1 MNDLE
6 RTVQDAV
13 TAAEGWLKLVDA
25 DDFDGSWNQAAAL
38 FKNAV
43 NEEKWSESLV
53 MVRGMFG
60 KALSRAV
67 KSTKYAT
74 ELPGAPDGE
83 YVVIEYETEFE
94 KKRNAVETV
103 TPMKDPDGQWRV
115 SGYFIR

>member
-1 MNDLE
+1 MNDQE
-6 RTVQDAV
+6 RAVQEAV
-13 TAAEGWLKLVDA
+13 AASESWLKLVDS
-25 DDFDGSWNQAAAL
+25 DDFAESWNQAAAL
-38 FKNAV
+38 FKNAITD
-43 NEEKWSESLV
+43 EKWRESLD

-67 KSTKYAT
+67 KKTTYAT
-74 ELPGAPDGE
+74 ELPGAPDGD

>member
-1 MNDLE
+1 MNDQE
-6 RTVQDAV
+6 KTVQKAL
-13 TAAEGWLKLVDA
+13 TAAAAWLKLVD
-25 DDFDGSWNQAAAL
+25 DGHFDGSWNQAAAL

-43 NEEKWSESLV
+43 TEEKWRESLE

-60 KALSRAV
+60 KALSREV

-94 KKRNAVETV
+94 KKRNAIETV
-103 TPMKDPDGQWRV
+103 TPMNDPDGEWRV